1 MSKKNVEIV
10 RRNYAAFD
18 RGDLDPILADLHADA
33 VIRAHPLGDEGNYVG
48 HEGFL
53 RFIANWVG
61 QFEDF
66 QQTPEEFVDAGDR
79 VLSRVLQRARGR
91 GSGVPVEAH
100 FWLVH
105 EFQEDK
111 ATRID
116 LYDNEAE
123 ALEAAGLSE

>member
-1 MSKKNVEIV
+1 MSEENVEVV
-10 RRNYAAFD
+10 RRVYEAFD
-18 RGDLDPILADLHADA
+18 RGDLDAILADLHPDA
-33 VIRAHPLGDEGNYVG
+33 VVRAHPLGDEGNYKG

-53 RFIANWVG
+53 RFVANWVG

-66 QQTPEEFVDAGDR
+66 EQTPEEFVDAGDR
-79 VLSRVLQRARGR
+79 VLVRVLQRARGR
-91 GSGVPVEAH
+91 ESGVPVEAH

-105 EFQEDK
+105 ELK
-111 ATRID
+111 AGRATKVD